1 MKTLDDFSKE
11 DAQSAADASQQPRV
25 DDADERENGE
35 NTTTVDWVDPT
46 QQEKKKKRR
55 TKKPKSKRGRV
66 SLSTWTTLLTQML
79 TDQNKPTGFEEYYV
93 DAPITPEQYNYE
105 REIYDV
111 TRPII
116 Q

>member
-66 SLSTWTTLLTQML
+66 SLFTWTTLF
-79 TDQNKPTGFEEYYV
+79 DTGA
-93 DAPITPEQYNYE
+93 DGLEQTNWFRGILRRCTYHP
-105 REIYDV
+105 RAV
-111 TRPII
+111 
-116 Q
+116 QL